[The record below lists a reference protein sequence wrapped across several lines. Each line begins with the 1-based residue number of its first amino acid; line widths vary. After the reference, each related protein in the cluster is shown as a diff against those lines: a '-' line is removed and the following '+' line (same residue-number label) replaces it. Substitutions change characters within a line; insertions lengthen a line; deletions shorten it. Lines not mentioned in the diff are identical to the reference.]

1 VLTLCWTSFD
11 AFESIGCQ
19 EAKLAIKDVHIQNV
33 VEGGPRDERVVG
45 SIYLERNRV
54 RGESIISN
62 VSEVSGGAVPVRDGE
77 STLKITLNEVVLVEC
92 WFTVTPSRGVH

>member
-1 VLTLCWTSFD
+1 
-11 AFESIGCQ
+11 
-19 EAKLAIKDVHIQNV
+19 
-33 VEGGPRDERVVG
+33 VVG
-45 SIYLERNRV
+45 SIYLKRNRI

-92 WFTVTPSRGVH
+92 WFTEGYSGVGVGVEG

>member
-1 VLTLCWTSFD
+1 M
-11 AFESIGCQ
+11 
-19 EAKLAIKDVHIQNV
+19 
-33 VEGGPRDERVVG
+33 VG

-62 VSEVSGGAVPVRDGE
+62 VSEVSGGAVPVRAGE

-92 WFTVTPSRGVH
+92 WFTVMPSRGVRSASVVCRQVKTPDLGVL